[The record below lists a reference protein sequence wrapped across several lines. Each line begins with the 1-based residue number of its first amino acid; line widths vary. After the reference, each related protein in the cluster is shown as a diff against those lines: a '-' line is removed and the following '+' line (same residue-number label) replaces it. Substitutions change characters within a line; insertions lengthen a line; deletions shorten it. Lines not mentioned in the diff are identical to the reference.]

1 MVFFERCVKSVSL
14 IGDSV
19 DRTAETQGQFRLDK
33 IYELEYTNCETKQSH
48 IRNLSGFRCVKGA
61 DSMLTF
67 LINNAGTIVTA
78 LVLAAVVFLVVR
90 SMARDRKAGRGGCSG
105 CCGTCR
111 TCGGDCAVPPVKGT
125 TRNR

>member
-1 MVFFERCVKSVSL
+1 M
-14 IGDSV
+14 
-19 DRTAETQGQFRLDK
+19 GQFRLDK
-33 IYELEYTNCETKQSH
+33 IYGLEYTNHETKQSH
-48 IRNLSGFRCVKGA
+48 NRNLFGFRWVKGA

-78 LVLAAVVFLVVR
+78 LVLAAVVFFVVR
-90 SMARDRKAGRGGCSG
+90 SMVRDRKAGRGGCSG

>member
-1 MVFFERCVKSVSL
+1 MF
-14 IGDSV
+14 
-19 DRTAETQGQFRLDK
+19 
-33 IYELEYTNCETKQSH
+33 
-48 IRNLSGFRCVKGA
+48 
-61 DSMLTF
+61 TF
-67 LINNAGTIVTA
+67 LINNAGKIVTA
-78 LVLAAVVFLVVR
+78 LVLAAVVFLLVR